1 MADSEV
7 VDEWIRRADE
17 DLAFASSCLKDNDRY
32 FAQICF
38 HFHQAAEKYLKA
50 FILAKELGLEKVHDL
65 VRLLKICSTK
75 EPTLTDLREACE
87 FLNPF
92 YIETRY
98 PVHWPIHHTRE
109 EAENAQKLATTVGET
124 VKRLL
129 RKGGKN

>member
-1 MADSEV
+1 
-7 VDEWIRRADE
+7 
-17 DLAFASSCLKDNDRY
+17 
-32 FAQICF
+32 
-38 HFHQAAEKYLKA
+38 
-50 FILAKELGLEKVHDL
+50 LAKELGLEKVHDL

-75 EPTLTDLREACE
+75 EPTLMELREACE

-109 EAENAQKLATTVGET
+109 EAENAQKFATLVGET

-129 RKGGKN
+129 SRGGKS